1 MRARRRLT
9 LVRRWTVVACLLG
22 GCAPVQAA
30 GDSLEP
36 VEPSPAVAVAP
47 SAWPC
52 RLVVANDLRPRV
64 MTLWEGSPTFRQQCA
79 RIGRAGATVLLR
91 TANSVQI
98 QRPALS
104 RIGTSADGVT
114 IAQVFVQMG
123 ADTVEHIGHEL
134 EHVVEYLDKVD
145 LRQRLVRHGSGVT
158 VSSVGYETDQAIDAG
173 TRVAREVRESR
184 R

>member
-9 LVRRWTVVACLLG
+9 LVQNWTVVACLLG

-36 VEPSPAVAVAP
+36 AEPSAAAAVPPAAL
-47 SAWPC
+47 PC

-64 MTLWEGSPTFRQQCA
+64 TTLWEGSPTFRQQCA

-91 TANSVQI
+91 TANSVAI

-114 IAQVFVQMG
+114 IAQVFVQVS

-134 EHVVEYLDKVD
+134 EHVLEYLEKID
-145 LRQRLVRHGSGVT
+145 LRQKLVRHGSGVT
-158 VSSVGYETDQAIDAG
+158 VSAVGYETDRAIDAG
-173 TRVAREVRESR
+173 TRVAREVRDSR